1 MTTQDKVSRRPRR
14 VDIVSRNECDMIA
27 GMGAPKGRK
36 QRERD
41 GARVLF
47 ANVGDD
53 VIDRLDAGAAELNM
67 SRGAYVE
74 RLIREMPVDERGLPP
89 WLAELADAEQ
99 LPVNP
104 RKGPDQAAA

>member
-1 MTTQDKVSRRPRR
+1 MTTQDTVNESSRR
-14 VDIVSRNECDMIA
+14 VADVSRNGCVMI
-27 GMGAPKGRK
+27 GVMGAPKGRK

-53 VIDRLDAGAAELNM
+53 VIERLDVGAAELNM

-99 LPVNP
+99 LPVNQRGEP
-104 RKGPDQAAA
+104 GRAAA